1 MSEMLVTLLICVYSA
16 ILRKTDS
23 RTKRYVIA
31 NNNAMFGR
39 DLCDFIATMENIRA
53 NFKIGTI
60 QGSGGE
66 VFNIGDY
73 LIPQGFLAYLRL
85 GEVYFN
91 EASKEKGETIFKA
104 VWNPRKYV
112 EIVRAFFRGGYSLPG
127 LYKETKRKTDDGK
140 EEIEREFSYYPEIM
154 SPSRMRHFYEDLKF
168 EINGKTDPITA
179 STLQEMNTVSDDQ
192 GRQFLIGGSIS
203 SECSYLSGVTIPT
216 SITPYLREVP
226 SPTTEEVVSWIAVE
240 LF

>member
-1 MSEMLVTLLICVYSA
+1 MSGMLVTLLICVYSA

-23 RTKRYVIA
+23 RTKRYVI
-31 NNNAMFGR
+31 NNKSAMFGK

-60 QGSGGE
+60 QGNGGE

-73 LIPQGFLAYLRL
+73 LIPHGYLAYLRL

-104 VWNPRKYV
+104 VWSPSKYV
-112 EIVRAFFRGGYSLPG
+112 KIVEAFFRGGYPLPG
-127 LYKETKRKTDDGK
+127 LYRETKKKNDNGGED
-140 EEIEREFSYYPEIM
+140 IVREFSYYPEIM
-154 SPSRMRHFYEDLKF
+154 SPTRMKHFYEDLKF
-168 EINGKTDPITA
+168 EISGETNPITA

-192 GRQFLIGGSIS
+192 GRQFLIGGDIS

-226 SPTTEEVVSWIAVE
+226 SPTTEEVVSWIAKE

>member
-1 MSEMLVTLLICVYSA
+1 MSKMLVTLLICVYSA

-23 RTKRYVIA
+23 RTKRYVIG
-31 NNNAMFGR
+31 NKSAMFGR

-60 QGSGGE
+60 QGSDGE

-73 LIPQGFLAYLRL
+73 LIPRGFLVYLRL

-104 VWNPRKYV
+104 VWRPNEFV
-112 EIVRAFFRGGYSLPG
+112 EIVRTFFREGYSLPG
-127 LYKETKRKTDDGK
+127 IYKEVKKKNDEDG
-140 EEIEREFSYYPEIM
+140 ETVVREFSYYPEIM
-154 SPSRMRHFYEDLKF
+154 SPTRMKHFYEDLKF
-168 EINGKTDPITA
+168 EISGKTDPITA

-192 GRQFLIGGSIS
+192 GKQFLIGGEIS
-203 SECSYLSGVTIPT
+203 SECSYLSGVTIPS

-226 SPTTEEVVSWIAVE
+226 SPTMEEVVSWIVME